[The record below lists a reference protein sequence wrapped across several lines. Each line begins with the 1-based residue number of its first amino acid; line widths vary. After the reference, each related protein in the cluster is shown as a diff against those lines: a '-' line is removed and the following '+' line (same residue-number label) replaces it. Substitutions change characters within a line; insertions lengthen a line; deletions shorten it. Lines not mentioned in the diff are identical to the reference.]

1 MADPDPVTRQLL
13 AAVVSTNA
21 DTWDITE
28 ASPYAEPVSYVERQT
43 AVPGLPP
50 HGGFWDIV
58 VCESVRWPDLAPG
71 DTTLLARLQLHDNPA
86 ADPCPEHN
94 LTAEVRPATPAG
106 TNLSGVPA
114 GHTVLVAAVDELA
127 AWVPPGHTVW
137 LTADEQRFP
146 LSGAT
151 VTSLAF
157 AEDYITG
164 WEQDTAGVEPGVLVP
179 AVDKLAAWSDLEPGA
194 DELVLVEYGAHV
206 SLADYYTTTRTVVF
220 AELVAD
226 DV

>member
-1 MADPDPVTRQLL
+1 MADPDPVTRQPL
-13 AAVVSTNA
+13 ASVVSTNA

-86 ADPCPEHN
+86 ADPYPEHN

-114 GHTVLVAAVDELA
+114 GHTV
-127 AWVPPGHTVW
+127 W

-151 VTSLAF
+151 VTPLAF

-164 WEQDTAGVEPGVLVP
+164 WEQDCVVPGVLVP
-179 AVDKLAAWSDLEPGA
+179 AVDKLAAWSVLEPGA

-206 SLADYYTTTRTVVF
+206 SLADYYTTARTVVF